1 LFGRIGF
8 FVRKYLNIMLKLGRT
23 PRRISTN
30 PLDRE
35 LGFGKALA
43 PTSRLMNSNG
53 SFNVRREAISFWDN
67 TYHFLVT
74 MSWSAFFLLA
84 LTFFVLLNM
93 FFAMVYVAIGV
104 EHLNGMTPGDF
115 IHNFVQ
121 AFFFSS
127 QTLTTVGYGHMSP
140 NGLAISI
147 MASFESFLGLLT
159 FALIS
164 GLLYGRFSRPS
175 AQIVFSKNLL
185 VSPYK
190 EGQGIMFRMVNARRS
205 ELIET
210 EVQVL
215 MAFNQRDEAGNTAR
229 KFYPLALEVAKISF
243 FSLSWTVV
251 HPLNENSP
259 VKDFTLQ
266 DFIDANAEFMVLVKG
281 TDETSQQIVH
291 ARHSYAA
298 DEIVWNAKFVPIL
311 AYDGGD
317 VPKVMTSQIGRYE
330 TAYG

>member
-1 LFGRIGF
+1 
-8 FVRKYLNIMLKLGRT
+8 MLKLGRT

-104 EHLNGMTPGDF
+104 EHLNGMTPGDS
-115 IHNFVQ
+115 IHNLVQ

-140 NGLAISI
+140 NGLVISI

-311 AYDGGD
+311 ACDGGD

-330 TAYG
+330 MVAS

>member
-1 LFGRIGF
+1 MI
-8 FVRKYLNIMLKLGRT
+8 KLGRT
-23 PRRISTN
+23 PRRISSN

-43 PTSRLMNSNG
+43 PTNRLMHSDG
-53 SFNVRREAISFWDN
+53 SFNVRREAVSLWDN

-74 MSWSAFFLLA
+74 IKWSVFFLLA
-84 LTFFVLLNM
+84 LAFFVTMNA
-93 FFAMVYVAIGV
+93 FFAGIYCAIGV
-104 EHLNGMTPGDF
+104 DHFNGITPGDVF
-115 IHNFVQ
+115 HNFVQ

-127 QTLTTVGYGHMSP
+127 QTLTTVGYGHISP
-140 NGLAISI
+140 NGLATSI
-147 MASFESFLGLLT
+147 LASFESFLGLLT

-175 AQIVFSKNLL
+175 AQIVFSQNLL

-190 EGQGIMFRMVNARRS
+190 EGNGLMFRMVNARKS

-215 MAFNQRDEAGNTAR
+215 MAFNQRDDAGNTAR
-229 KFYPLALEVAKISF
+229 KFYPLTLEVTKISF
-243 FSLSWTVV
+243 FSLSWTIV
-251 HPLNENSP
+251 HPLNDNSP
-259 VKDFTLQ
+259 VKDFSIQ

-281 TDETSQQIVH
+281 TDEVSQQIVH

-298 DEIVWNAKFVPIL
+298 EEIVENAKFVPVL
-311 AYDGGD
+311 SQDTGG
-317 VPKVMTSQIGRYE
+317 VPKIMTSQIGKYE
-330 TAYG
+330 VLTVDGLRWTAYG

>member
-1 LFGRIGF
+1 
-8 FVRKYLNIMLKLGRT
+8 MLKFSRT
-23 PRRISTN
+23 PRRISSS

-43 PTSRLMNSNG
+43 SNNRLMNADG
-53 SFNVRREAISFWDN
+53 SFNVHREAVSLWDN
-67 TYHFLVT
+67 TYYYLVT
-74 MSWSAFFLLA
+74 IRWSSFFLLA
-84 LTFFVLLNM
+84 LIFFVLMNVI
-93 FFAMVYVAIGV
+93 FASVYCAIGV
-104 EHLNGMTPGDF
+104 EQLSGLTPGNF
-115 IHNFVQ
+115 AHNFTQ

-140 NGLAISI
+140 SGLLISI
-147 MASFESFLGLLT
+147 IASFESFLGLLT

-185 VSPYK
+185 VAPYK
-190 EGQGIMFRMVNARRS
+190 EGQGLMFRMVNARKS

-215 MAFNQRDEAGNTAR
+215 MAFNQRDDAGNTAR
-229 KFYPLALEVAKISF
+229 KFYPLTLEIAKISF

-259 VKDFTLQ
+259 VKDFSNQ
-266 DFIDANAEFMVLVKG
+266 DFLDANAEFMVLVKG
-281 TDETSQQIVH
+281 TDETSQQVVH
-291 ARHSYAA
+291 KRHSYCS
-298 DEIVWNAKFVPIL
+298 DEIVWNAKFVSIL
-311 AYDGGD
+311 TYDRGD
-317 VPKVMTSQIGRYE
+317 VPQVLTSQIGRFE
-330 TAYG
+330 AIDH